1 MKLLRVDINLYDR
14 TQSDVQPI
22 IEVQSLDEAIRKTFF
37 KEGYDVEQYEVDN
50 ILAEFVE
57 KDNMFIADGDELSTI
72 FFKV

>member
-22 IEVQSLDEAIRKTFF
+22 IEVASFDEAIRKTFF
-37 KEGYDVEQYEVDN
+37 AEGYAVEQYEVDN
-50 ILAEFVE
+50 IVAEFIE

>member
-22 IEVQSLDEAIRKTFF
+22 IEVQNFDEAIRKTFF
-37 KEGYDVEQYEVDN
+37 NEGYDVEQYEVDN